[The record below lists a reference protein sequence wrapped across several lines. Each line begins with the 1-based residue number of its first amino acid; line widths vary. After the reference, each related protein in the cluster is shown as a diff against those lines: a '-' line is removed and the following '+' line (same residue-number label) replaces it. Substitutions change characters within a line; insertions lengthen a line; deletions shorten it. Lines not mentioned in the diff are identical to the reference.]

1 MVADRDRGREEE
13 ERAVDIELAP
23 QRIFALKDKLSAEEV
38 RVRAMDRR
46 ATAISSGIGGLL
58 QRPKPDDIALLAS
71 QRRVEPFWHVAGKA
85 RYVYARTREYT
96 VPPSGPEVRTV
107 EFGGST
113 YEVGDG
119 KGGKGFRL
127 EVKEHCREDI
137 ADELFVDAL
146 TGQPSEDAAA
156 IRGGPAEEVDAP
168 AALATDGT
176 IVLAPEHRASFVV
189 RQLLG
194 RMLKPV
200 QADVVLEEVLTL
212 DASDLYY
219 RPIWAF
225 EFHWAPKDKSG
236 VIEIDAITGQV
247 RQAASLTSHMTKLIS
262 RDALFDIG
270 ADTIGLLVPGGGLAV
285 KVARAAIDRSY

>member
-1 MVADRDRGREEE
+1 
-13 ERAVDIELAP
+13 VDIELAP
-23 QRIFALKDKLSAEEV
+23 QRIFALTDQLSAEEV

-58 QRPKPDDIALLAS
+58 SRPKADDIALIAS
-71 QRRVEPFWHVAGKA
+71 QRRVEPFWHVAGRA
-85 RYVYARTREYT
+85 RYVYDRTREYS
-96 VPPSGPEVRTV
+96 VPPSGAEVKSV
-107 EFGGST
+107 EFGGTS
-113 YEVGDG
+113 YDVVASKAGRGFKIEV
-119 KGGKGFRL
+119 R
-127 EVKEHCREDI
+127 EHCREDI
-137 ADELFVDAL
+137 EDELFVDAL
-146 TGQPSEDAAA
+146 TGEPSADGAT
-156 IRGGPAEEVDAP
+156 IRTGPTTEVDAP

-200 QADVVLEEVLTL
+200 QADSVLEEVLTL

-225 EFHWAPKDKSG
+225 EFHWTPKDKTG
-236 VIEIDAITGQV
+236 VLEIDAITGQV

-285 KVARAAIDRSY
+285 KVARAAIDRNY

>member
-1 MVADRDRGREEE
+1 M
-13 ERAVDIELAP
+13 DIELAP
-23 QRIFALKDKLSAEEV
+23 QRIFALKDQLSAEEV
-38 RVRAMDRR
+38 RVKAMDRR

-58 QRPKPDDIALLAS
+58 QRPKADDITLLAS
-71 QRRVEPFWHVAGKA
+71 QRRVEPFWHVAGRA
-85 RYVYARTREYT
+85 RYVYERTREYT
-96 VPPSGPEVRTV
+96 VPPSSPEVRAV
-107 EFGGST
+107 EFAGTT
-113 YEVGDG
+113 YDIGDG
-119 KGGKGFRL
+119 KGGRGFKL
-127 EVKEHCREDI
+127 EVREHCREDI
-137 ADELFVDAL
+137 VDELFVDAL
-146 TGQPSEDAAA
+146 TGQTSADGGS
-156 IRGGPAEEVDAP
+156 IRGGPSDEVDAP
-168 AALATDGT
+168 ASLATDGT

-212 DASDLYY
+212 EASDLYY

-236 VIEIDAITGQV
+236 VLEIDALTGQV
-247 RQAASLTSHMTKLIS
+247 RQAASLTSHMTRLIS

>member
-1 MVADRDRGREEE
+1 
-13 ERAVDIELAP
+13 VDIELAP
-23 QRIFALKDKLSAEEV
+23 QRIFALQDQLSAEEV
-38 RVRAMDRR
+38 RVKAMDRR
-46 ATAISSGIGGLL
+46 STAISSGIGGLL
-58 QRPKPDDIALLAS
+58 QRPKADDIALLAS
-71 QRRVEPFWHVAGKA
+71 QRRVEPFWHVAGRA
-85 RYVYARTREYT
+85 RYVYERTREYT
-96 VPPSGPEVRTV
+96 VPPSSPEVRAI
-107 EFGGST
+107 EFGGT
-113 YEVGDG
+113 KYDIVDG
-119 KGGKGFRL
+119 KGGRGFKL
-127 EVKEHCREDI
+127 EVREHCREDI
-137 ADELFVDAL
+137 QDELFVDAL
-146 TGQPSEDAAA
+146 TGQTYADGAA
-156 IRGGPAEEVDAP
+156 IRGGPSKEVDGP

-212 DASDLYY
+212 EASDLYY

-225 EFHWAPKDKSG
+225 EFHWAPKDKTG
-236 VIEIDAITGQV
+236 VLEIDGLTGQV

-270 ADTIGLLVPGGGLAV
+270 ADTIGLLVPGGSLAV

>member
-1 MVADRDRGREEE
+1 M
-13 ERAVDIELAP
+13 DIELAP
-23 QRIFALKDKLSAEEV
+23 QRIFALKDQLSAEEV
-38 RVRAMDRR
+38 RVKAMDRR

-58 QRPKPDDIALLAS
+58 QRPKTDDIALLAS
-71 QRRVEPFWHVAGKA
+71 QRRVEPFWHVAGRA
-85 RYVYARTREYT
+85 RYVYERTREYT
-96 VPPSGPEVRTV
+96 VPPSSPEVRAV
-107 EFGGST
+107 EFGGT
-113 YEVGDG
+113 KYEIVDG
-119 KGGKGFRL
+119 KGNRGFKL
-127 EVKEHCREDI
+127 EVREHCREDI
-137 ADELFVDAL
+137 QDELFVDAL
-146 TGQPSEDAAA
+146 TGQTFADGAA
-156 IRGGPAEEVDAP
+156 IRGGPSAEVDGP

-212 DASDLYY
+212 EASDLYY

-225 EFHWAPKDKSG
+225 EFHWAPKDKTG
-236 VIEIDAITGQV
+236 VLEIDGLTGQV
-247 RQAASLTSHMTKLIS
+247 HQAASLTSHMTKLIS

-270 ADTIGLLVPGGGLAV
+270 ADTISLLVPGGGLAV

>member
-1 MVADRDRGREEE
+1 M
-13 ERAVDIELAP
+13 DIELAP
-23 QRIFALKDKLSAEEV
+23 QRIFALKDQLSAEEV
-38 RVRAMDRR
+38 RVKAMDRR

-58 QRPKPDDIALLAS
+58 QRPKADDIALLAS
-71 QRRVEPFWHVAGKA
+71 QRRVEPFWHVAGRA
-85 RYVYARTREYT
+85 RYVYERTREYT
-96 VPPSGPEVRTV
+96 VPPSSPEVRAV
-107 EFGGST
+107 EFGGT
-113 YEVGDG
+113 RYDIVDR
-119 KGGKGFRL
+119 KGSRGFKL
-127 EVKEHCREDI
+127 EVREHCREDI
-137 ADELFVDAL
+137 QDELFVDAL
-146 TGQPSEDAAA
+146 TGQTFAEGAS
-156 IRGGPAEEVDAP
+156 IRGGPSDEVDGP

-200 QADVVLEEVLTL
+200 QADLVLEEVLTL
-212 DASDLYY
+212 EASDLYY

-236 VIEIDAITGQV
+236 VLEIDGLTGQV